1 MKHTTPA
8 VIAENELFRACEII
22 FGPELNITRD
32 FLEYLQVSGI
42 KTAYRKRAM
51 ETHPDR
57 FAANGDMFLPQG
69 TQLFHAV
76 QEAYE
81 NLLRYLKARENGYRL
96 PLNRQKTWTAGKG
109 PAPCTSSTAQKSRR
123 DSSAGNNGWRQKKE
137 GPFARSGNNTSGQQN
152 GAWRKASQATDLKTF
167 WHTETFYSGP
177 MPNRRLLFGH
187 YLYYSGI
194 ITWKTVIQ
202 ALVWQRTER
211 PRLGEL
217 GRRYGMLTEDEV
229 LIILKNRLPL
239 KPFGETAIDLGL
251 LTVSQLSSLM
261 FHQKRLQKK
270 FGEFFL
276 ERRLLRPEQLHRLVA
291 KFQLHN
297 SSTAGSCAWKKISS

>member
-1 MKHTTPA
+1 MKHTTPT
-8 VIAENELFRACEII
+8 VVAENELFRACEII
-22 FGPELNITRD
+22 FGPELTINRD
-32 FLEYLQVSGI
+32 FLEYLQISGI

-57 FAANGDMFLPQG
+57 FAANGDMHLSQG

-81 NLLRYLKARENGYRL
+81 NLLGYLKARENGYRL
-96 PLNRQKTWTAGKG
+96 PLTRQRTW
-109 PAPCTSSTAQKSRR
+109 
-123 DSSAGNNGWRQKKE
+123 SAGNGRTPSASGAASKPRRASSAADHGWSRKKKE
-137 GPFARSGNNTSGQQN
+137 EASARSGNTSGQKN
-152 GAWRKASQATDLKTF
+152 GGWRKASPAQDLKAF
-167 WHTETFYSGP
+167 WQTETFYSGP

-187 YLYYSGI
+187 YLYYSGL
-194 ITWKTVIQ
+194 ITWRTVIQ

-229 LIILKNRLPL
+229 FIILKNRPAF

-251 LTVSQLSSLM
+251 LTASQLNSLM

-270 FGEFFL
+270 FGEFFI
-276 ERRLLRPEQLHRLVA
+276 EKRLLRPEQLHRLIT
-291 KFQLHN
+291 KCHLHN
-297 SSTAGSCAWKKISS
+297 STTAASCSCRKISS

>member
-8 VIAENELFRACEII
+8 VAAEKELFRACEII

-32 FLEYLQVSGI
+32 FLEYLQISGI

-57 FAANGDMFLPQG
+57 YAANGNLLLSQD
-69 TQLFHAV
+69 TRLFHAV

-81 NLLRYLKARENGYRL
+81 NLMRYLKARENGYRL
-96 PLNRQKTWTAGKG
+96 PLNRQKTWGAGNG
-109 PAPCTSSTAQKSRR
+109 PAPYASKAAHTHTRAASS
-123 DSSAGNNGWRQKKE
+123 GNPSWSQKKE
-137 GPFARSGNNTSGQQN
+137 GPFARAGNTSGQQN
-152 GAWRKASQATDLKTF
+152 TAWKKASQATDLKTF
-167 WHTETFYSGP
+167 WQTDAFYSGP
-177 MPNRRLLFGH
+177 IPNRRLLFGH
-187 YLYYSGI
+187 YLYYSGVT
-194 ITWKTVIQ
+194 TWKTVIQ
-202 ALVWQRTER
+202 ALVWQRMER

-217 GRRYGMLTEDEV
+217 GRRFGMLTEEEV

-276 ERRLLRPEQLHRLVA
+276 ERKLLRPEQLHRLIA

-297 SSTAGSCAWKKISS
+297 SSSAGSCAWKKISS